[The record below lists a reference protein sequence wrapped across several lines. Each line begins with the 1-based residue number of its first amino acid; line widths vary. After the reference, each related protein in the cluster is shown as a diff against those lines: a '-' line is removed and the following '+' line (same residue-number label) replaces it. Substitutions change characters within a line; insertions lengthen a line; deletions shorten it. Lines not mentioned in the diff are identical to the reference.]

1 MANAFKNA
9 GVALSTT
16 NATTLYQ
23 VPTGVNSSVVH
34 SIYIANVDGSNSV
47 NVNVEVSTDGAGSAN
62 FFHVAKTV
70 PVPADAS
77 LILDKPINLFNTST
91 ASAGDLIRVTASAA
105 SDLECLLAYW
115 RLLTNVLYWKNNQ

>member
-9 GVALSTT
+9 GVALSST

-34 SIYIANVDGSNSV
+34 SIYIANVDGTNSV

-77 LILDKPINLFNTST
+77 LLLDKPINLFNSSPA

-105 SDLECLLAYW
+105 SDLECFVSVLEI
-115 RLLTNVLYWKNNQ
+115 TN